1 MKRYFARFSCAGAAL
16 LATVALCGPAAAQ
29 TDHLKCFKIKD
40 IAQFKAATADLL
52 PSSLDFVGEN
62 CSLKGKGAQLCV
74 PASKANVIVEEP
86 SGTFPT
92 ITADALT
99 GAQLCYKVKC
109 PNTDS
114 ATVHVNDQFG
124 TRDITKGKVSK
135 VCGPAVEQ

>member
-1 MKRYFARFSCAGAAL
+1 MDRYFARLSCAVAAL
-16 LATVALCGPAAAQ
+16 LAMVALCGPAGAQ

-40 IAQFKAATADLL
+40 LAQFKAATADLL

-74 PASKANVIVEEP
+74 PASKTNVLIEDGVVQ
-86 SGTFPT
+86 SVS
-92 ITADALT
+92 ADALT

-109 PNTDS
+109 PTTAS
-114 ATVHVNDQFG
+114 ETVHVNDQFG